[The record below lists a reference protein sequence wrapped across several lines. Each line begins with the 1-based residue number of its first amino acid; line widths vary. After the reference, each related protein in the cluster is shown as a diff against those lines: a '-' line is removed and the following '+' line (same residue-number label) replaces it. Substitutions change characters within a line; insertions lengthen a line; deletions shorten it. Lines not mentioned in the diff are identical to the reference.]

1 MKYHCRIILIL
12 IAVFTI
18 LLQNAIYQDYLV
30 TAQFKNSVGN
40 SSNQEKDN
48 SINIT
53 SNFPFPVSLTEKNDV
68 NSSNSISQLNK
79 KLTFKFQQYLI
90 KKRTIFQ
97 FSKQQYLYDID
108 YIYQKEKKSDLIYPF
123 HFFM

>member
-1 MKYHCRIILIL
+1 MKYHCRIILTL

-18 LLQNAIYQDYLV
+18 LLQNVLYQDYLA

-40 SSNQEKDN
+40 SSNHERDN

-53 SNFPFPVSLTEKNDV
+53 SNFPFSVSLTEKNDV
-68 NSSNSISQLNK
+68 NSSNSISQLYK
-79 KLTFKFQQYLI
+79 KLTFKFQQYVI
-90 KKRTIFQ
+90 KKRAGFQ
-97 FSKQQYLYDID
+97 FSKEQYLYDID